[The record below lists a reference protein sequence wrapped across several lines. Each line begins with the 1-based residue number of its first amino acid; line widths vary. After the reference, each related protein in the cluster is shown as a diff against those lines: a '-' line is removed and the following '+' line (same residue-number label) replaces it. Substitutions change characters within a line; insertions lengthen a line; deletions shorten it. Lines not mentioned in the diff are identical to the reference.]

1 MKSQFCKTVVSCC
14 IGLLAA
20 CTGPVIMDEEEPTQ
34 QGGDVHIPD
43 SVPIIHEGTYA
54 SPYSV
59 GEALT
64 LKRGREVWVAGYMV
78 GCVKGSMA
86 NGCNFTPEATTS
98 SNILLADTFPTGAEY
113 DYLYCLPVELP
124 NGSAERDALNL
135 YDNPEN
141 YHRKV
146 SVQGNLTLY
155 FSVVGMKQI
164 ADFSFGEE
172 DDDNGNDNENEEDNK
187 GDDETKEDPIPENSK
202 DYPLSIAE
210 GIRLQSEDEYK
221 QVWIK
226 GYIIGYTTSN
236 GKIYRDLVEM
246 KSAAK
251 TNVVVADSI
260 GEQDSSCMIAVQLVP
275 DTSYICKAVNLYEH
289 PENLHRQLIVKGRMF
304 PYRGMNGCVDIP
316 NGLLQ
321 TDSTIDEDFYFS
333 LE

>member
-1 MKSQFCKTVVSCC
+1 MKSLFCKTVVSCC

-86 NGCNFTPEATTS
+86 SGCNFTSEATTS

-155 FSVVGMKQI
+155 YSVVGMKQI

-172 DDDNGNDNENEEDNK
+172 DDDDGNDNENEENNK
-187 GDDETKEDPIPENSK
+187 GDDETKEDSIPENSK

-221 QVWIK
+221 QAWVIGYIVGFARGNNSVSYLDSTATGLTTKARGNVVLADSVGESDNARIIVVELPK
-226 GYIIGYTTSN
+226 GYI
-236 GKIYRDLVEM
+236 RD
-246 KSAAK
+246 
-251 TNVVVADSI
+251 D
-260 GEQDSSCMIAVQLVP
+260 
-275 DTSYICKAVNLYEH
+275 VNLYDN
-289 PENLHRQLIVKGRMF
+289 PQNLHKKLTVIGRMI
-304 PYRGMNGCVDIP
+304 PYYDMPGCRETLGTENRDR
-316 NGLLQ
+316 
-321 TDSTIDEDFYFS
+321 FR

>member
-1 MKSQFCKTVVSCC
+1 MKSLFCKTVVSCC

-155 FSVVGMKQI
+155 FSVVGMKQMT
-164 ADFSFGEE
+164 DFSFGEE

-187 GDDETKEDPIPENSK
+187 GDDETKEDSIPENSK

-210 GIRLQSEDEYK
+210 GIRLQSEDEYN
-221 QVWIK
+221 QVWVSGYIVGFARGNNSVSYLDSTATGLTTKARGNVVLADSVGESDNTRIIVVELPK
-226 GYIIGYTTSN
+226 GYI
-236 GKIYRDLVEM
+236 RD
-246 KSAAK
+246 
-251 TNVVVADSI
+251 D
-260 GEQDSSCMIAVQLVP
+260 
-275 DTSYICKAVNLYEH
+275 VNLYDN
-289 PENLHRQLIVKGRMF
+289 PQNLHKKLTVIGRMI
-304 PYRGMNGCVDIP
+304 PYYDMPGCRETLGTE
-316 NGLLQ
+316 NR
-321 TDSTIDEDFYFS
+321 ERFR

>member
-1 MKSQFCKTVVSCC
+1 MKSLFCKTVVSCY

-141 YHRKV
+141 YHHKV

-210 GIRLQSEDEYK
+210 GIRLQSEDEYNQAWVSGYIVGFARGNNSVSYLDSTAIGLTTK
-221 QVWIK
+221 ARGNVVLADSVGESDNTRIIVVELPK
-226 GYIIGYTTSN
+226 GYI
-236 GKIYRDLVEM
+236 RD
-246 KSAAK
+246 
-251 TNVVVADSI
+251 D
-260 GEQDSSCMIAVQLVP
+260 
-275 DTSYICKAVNLYEH
+275 VNLYDN
-289 PENLHRQLIVKGRMF
+289 PQNLHKKLTVIGRMI
-304 PYRGMNGCVDIP
+304 PYYDMPGCRETLGTE
-316 NGLLQ
+316 NR
-321 TDSTIDEDFYFS
+321 ERFR

>member
-1 MKSQFCKTVVSCC
+1 
-14 IGLLAA
+14 
-20 CTGPVIMDEEEPTQ
+20 
-34 QGGDVHIPD
+34 
-43 SVPIIHEGTYA
+43 
-54 SPYSV
+54 
-59 GEALT
+59 
-64 LKRGREVWVAGYMV
+64 MV

-86 NGCNFTPEATTS
+86 SGCNFTPEATTS

-155 FSVVGMKQI
+155 FSVVGMKQM

-187 GDDETKEDPIPENSK
+187 GDDETKEDSIPENSK

-210 GIRLQSEDEYK
+210 GIRLQSEDEYNQAWVSGYIVGFARGNNSVSYLDSTATGLTTK
-221 QVWIK
+221 ARGNVVLADSVGESDNTRIIVVELPK
-226 GYIIGYTTSN
+226 GYIRN
-236 GKIYRDLVEM
+236 D
-246 KSAAK
+246 
-251 TNVVVADSI
+251 
-260 GEQDSSCMIAVQLVP
+260 
-275 DTSYICKAVNLYEH
+275 VNLYDN
-289 PENLHRQLIVKGRMF
+289 PQNLHKKLTVIGRMI
-304 PYRGMNGCVDIP
+304 PYYDMSGCRETLGTENRDR
-316 NGLLQ
+316 
-321 TDSTIDEDFYFS
+321 FR